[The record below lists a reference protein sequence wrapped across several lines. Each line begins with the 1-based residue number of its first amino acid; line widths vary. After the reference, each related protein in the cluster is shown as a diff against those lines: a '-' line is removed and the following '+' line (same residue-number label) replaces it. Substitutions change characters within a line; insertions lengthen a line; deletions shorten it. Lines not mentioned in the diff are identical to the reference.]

1 MKEKF
6 VLLITFLIFGL
17 NTSFAQKSKI
27 IEKLEFEN
35 YELKVIFFDPYE
47 NLVSENSEFKNL
59 DSLKQEVVWN
69 KYILNNVI
77 YDFQLIQKKKIIK
90 HYLLR
95 GNSAKS
101 IYPKNLTRN
110 NVYLLDIVNHKK
122 NTNFYRLSEYSK
134 IIDMTIDKF
143 SFYGTLFENMELLKD
158 NEGKLGK
165 NLFGRFRL
173 KIPYSTIQN
182 NVMTLIGFDLFGE
195 IETEWIANNTDEFK
209 NSFFDYQEKID
220 TYFKIE
226 RIKKIYVR
234 TYDQNGDIQNEYPR
248 LNTDKDIKSYIGKMN
263 RIGDVV
269 SLPFFKS
276 TDKTILIEK
285 DSLTSKYKVE
295 LTNNAPIEK
304 YLENIVVSKNSNGEI
319 ENITA
324 TLLLHGSSID
334 RGDYID
340 RENYIAYFKTFK
352 DMRLPFK
359 ILYSPLTDIEFEKP
373 RIEIELDY
381 LFHKK

>member
-1 MKEKF
+1 M
-6 VLLITFLIFGL
+6 
-17 NTSFAQKSKI
+17 
-27 IEKLEFEN
+27 
-35 YELKVIFFDPYE
+35 
-47 NLVSENSEFKNL
+47 
-59 DSLKQEVVWN
+59 
-69 KYILNNVI
+69 
-77 YDFQLIQKKKIIK
+77 
-90 HYLLR
+90 
-95 GNSAKS
+95 
-101 IYPKNLTRN
+101 
-110 NVYLLDIVNHKK
+110 
-122 NTNFYRLSEYSK
+122 
-134 IIDMTIDKF
+134 IDKTIDKF

-158 NEGKLGK
+158 NDGKLGK

-220 TYFKIE
+220 HYFKIE
-226 RIKKIYVR
+226 RIEKIYVR
-234 TYDQNGDIQNEYPR
+234 TYDKNGNIQNEYPR

-285 DSLTSKYKVE
+285 DSLSSKFKVE

-340 RENYIAYFKTFK
+340 RENYIAYFKTYK

-359 ILYSPLTDIEFEKP
+359 ILYSPLIDIEFEKP

>member
-17 NTSFAQKSKI
+17 NTSFAQKSKT

-47 NLVSENSEFKNL
+47 NLVSENPEFKNL
-59 DSLKQEVVWN
+59 DSLKQGEIWN
-69 KYILNNVI
+69 KYLLNNVI
-77 YDFQLIQKKKIIK
+77 YDFQLIQKKKIVK
-90 HYLLR
+90 HYILR
-95 GNSAKS
+95 GNSSKD
-101 IYPKNLTRN
+101 IYPKDLTRN

-122 NTNFYRLSEYSK
+122 NTDFYMLSDYSK
-134 IIDMTIDKF
+134 MIDKTIDKF
-143 SFYGTLFENMELLKD
+143 NFYGTLFENMELLKD
-158 NEGKLGK
+158 NDGKLGK

-195 IETEWIANNTDEFK
+195 IETEWIANNTEEFK

-220 TYFKIE
+220 QYFKIE
-226 RIKKIYVR
+226 RIKKTYVR
-234 TYDQNGDIQNEYPR
+234 TYNQNGEIQNEYPR
-248 LNTDKDIKSYIGKMN
+248 LNTDEDIKSYIGKMN

-276 TDKTILIEK
+276 TDKVILIEK
-285 DSLTSKYKVE
+285 DSLYSKYKVE
-295 LTNNAPIEK
+295 TKNNKPIEK
-304 YLENIVVSKNSNGEI
+304 YLENIVVLKNSDGEI

-324 TLLLHGSSID
+324 TLLIHGSSID
-334 RGDYID
+334 RGDYVE
-340 RENYIAYFKTFK
+340 RENYIAYFRTFK
-352 DMRLPFK
+352 DLRLPFK
-359 ILYSPLTDIEFEKP
+359 ILFSPLTDKQFEKP

-381 LFHKK
+381 LFHRK

>member
-17 NTSFAQKSKI
+17 NTSFAQKSKT

-35 YELKVIFFDPYE
+35 YKLKVIFFDPYE
-47 NLVSENSEFKNL
+47 NLVSENPEFKNL
-59 DSLKQEVVWN
+59 DSLKQGEIWN
-69 KYILNNVI
+69 EYLLNNVI
-77 YDFQLIQKKKIIK
+77 YDFQLIQKKKIVK

-95 GNSAKS
+95 GNSAKD
-101 IYPKNLTRN
+101 IYPKDLTRN

-122 NTNFYRLSEYSK
+122 NTNFYRLSDYSK
-134 IIDMTIDKF
+134 MIDKTIDKF

-158 NEGKLGK
+158 NDGKLGK

-182 NVMTLIGFDLFGE
+182 NVITLIGFDLFGE

-220 TYFKIE
+220 HYFKIE
-226 RIKKIYVR
+226 RIEKIYVR
-234 TYDQNGDIQNEYPR
+234 TYDKNGNIQNEYPR

-285 DSLTSKYKVE
+285 DSLSSKFKVE

-340 RENYIAYFKTFK
+340 RENYIAYFKTYK

-359 ILYSPLTDIEFEKP
+359 ILYSPLIDIEFEKP

>member
-6 VLLITFLIFGL
+6 VLLITFLIFGI
-17 NTSFAQKSKI
+17 NTSFAQKSKT

-35 YELKVIFFDPYE
+35 YKLKVIFFDPYE
-47 NLVSENSEFKNL
+47 NLVSENPEFKNL
-59 DSLKQEVVWN
+59 DSLKQGEIWN
-69 KYILNNVI
+69 EYLLNNVI
-77 YDFQLIQKKKIIK
+77 YDFQLIQKKKIVK
-90 HYLLR
+90 HYILR
-95 GNSAKS
+95 GNSAKD
-101 IYPKNLTRN
+101 IYPKDLTRN

-122 NTNFYRLSEYSK
+122 NTNFYRLSDYSK
-134 IIDMTIDKF
+134 MIDKTIDKF

-158 NEGKLGK
+158 NDGKLGK

-220 TYFKIE
+220 HYFKIE
-226 RIKKIYVR
+226 RIEKIYVR
-234 TYDQNGDIQNEYPR
+234 TYDKNGNIQNEYPR

-285 DSLTSKYKVE
+285 DSLSSKFKVE

-340 RENYIAYFKTFK
+340 RENYIAYFKTYK

-359 ILYSPLTDIEFEKP
+359 ILYSPLIDIEFEKP

>member
-17 NTSFAQKSKI
+17 NTSFAQKSKT

-35 YELKVIFFDPYE
+35 YELKIIFFDPYE
-47 NLVSENSEFKNL
+47 NLVSENPKFKNL
-59 DSLKQEVVWN
+59 DSLRQEEVWN

-90 HYLLR
+90 HYLLK
-95 GNSAKS
+95 GNPSKN

-122 NTNFYRLSEYSK
+122 NTNFYRVSEYSK
-134 IIDMTIDKF
+134 LIDKTIDKF
-143 SFYGTLFENMELLKD
+143 SFYGTLFGNMELLKD
-158 NEGKLGK
+158 NEGNLGK

-173 KIPYSTIQN
+173 NIPYSTIQN
-182 NVMTLIGFDLFGE
+182 NVMNLIGFDLFGK

-209 NSFFDYQEKID
+209 NPFFNYQEKID
-220 TYFKIE
+220 QYFKIE

-234 TYDQNGDIQNEYPR
+234 TYDQNGNIQNEYPR

-285 DSLTSKYKVE
+285 DNSTSKYKVE

-304 YLENIVVSKNSNGEI
+304 YLENIVVSKNSDGEI

>member
-6 VLLITFLIFGL
+6 VLLITFLIFGI
-17 NTSFAQKSKI
+17 NTSFAQKSKT

-35 YELKVIFFDPYE
+35 YKLKVIFFDPYE
-47 NLVSENSEFKNL
+47 NLVSENPEFKNL
-59 DSLKQEVVWN
+59 DSLKQGEIWN
-69 KYILNNVI
+69 EYLLNNVI
-77 YDFQLIQKKKIIK
+77 YDFQLIQKKKIVK

-95 GNSAKS
+95 GNSAKD
-101 IYPKNLTRN
+101 IYPKDLTRN

-122 NTNFYRLSEYSK
+122 NTNFYRLSDYSK
-134 IIDMTIDKF
+134 MIDKTIDKF

-158 NEGKLGK
+158 NDGKLGK

-220 TYFKIE
+220 HYFKIE
-226 RIKKIYVR
+226 RIEKIYVR
-234 TYDQNGDIQNEYPR
+234 TYDKNGNIQNEYPR

-285 DSLTSKYKVE
+285 DSLSSKFKVE

-340 RENYIAYFKTFK
+340 RENYIAYFKTYK

-359 ILYSPLTDIEFEKP
+359 ILYSPLIDIEFEKP

>member
-6 VLLITFLIFGL
+6 VLLITFLIFGI
-17 NTSFAQKSKI
+17 NTSFAQKSKT

-35 YELKVIFFDPYE
+35 YKLKVIFFDPYE
-47 NLVSENSEFKNL
+47 NLVSENPEFKNL
-59 DSLKQEVVWN
+59 DSLKQGEIWN
-69 KYILNNVI
+69 EYLLNNVI
-77 YDFQLIQKKKIIK
+77 YDFQLIQKKKIVK

-95 GNSAKS
+95 GNSAKD
-101 IYPKNLTRN
+101 IYPKDLTRN

-122 NTNFYRLSEYSK
+122 NTNFYRLSNYSK
-134 IIDMTIDKF
+134 MIDKTIDKF

-158 NEGKLGK
+158 NDGKLGK

-220 TYFKIE
+220 HYFKIE
-226 RIKKIYVR
+226 RIEKIYVR
-234 TYDQNGDIQNEYPR
+234 TYEKNGNIQNEYPR

-285 DSLTSKYKVE
+285 DSLSSKFKVE

-340 RENYIAYFKTFK
+340 RENYIAYFKTYK

-359 ILYSPLTDIEFEKP
+359 ILYSPLIDIEFEKP

>member
-17 NTSFAQKSKI
+17 NTSFAQKSKT

-35 YELKVIFFDPYE
+35 YKLKVIFFDPYE
-47 NLVSENSEFKNL
+47 NLVSENPEFKNL
-59 DSLKQEVVWN
+59 DSLQQGEIWN
-69 KYILNNVI
+69 EYLLNNVI
-77 YDFQLIQKKKIIK
+77 YDFQLIQKKKIVK

-95 GNSAKS
+95 GNSAKD
-101 IYPKNLTRN
+101 IYPKDLTRN

-122 NTNFYRLSEYSK
+122 NTNFYRLSDYSK
-134 IIDMTIDKF
+134 MIDKTIDKF

-158 NEGKLGK
+158 NDGKLGK

-220 TYFKIE
+220 HYFKIE
-226 RIKKIYVR
+226 RIEKIYVR
-234 TYDQNGDIQNEYPR
+234 TYDKNGNIQNEYPR

-285 DSLTSKYKVE
+285 DSLSSKFKVE

-340 RENYIAYFKTFK
+340 RENYIAYFKTYK

-359 ILYSPLTDIEFEKP
+359 ILYSPLIDIEFEKP

>member
-6 VLLITFLIFGL
+6 VLLITFLIFGI
-17 NTSFAQKSKI
+17 NTSFAQKSKT

-35 YELKVIFFDPYE
+35 YKLKVIFFDPYE
-47 NLVSENSEFKNL
+47 NLVSENPEFKNL
-59 DSLKQEVVWN
+59 DSLKQGEIWN
-69 KYILNNVI
+69 EYLLNNVI
-77 YDFQLIQKKKIIK
+77 YDFQLIQKKKIVK

-95 GNSAKS
+95 GNSAKD
-101 IYPKNLTRN
+101 IYPKDLTRN

-122 NTNFYRLSEYSK
+122 NTNFYRLSNYSK
-134 IIDMTIDKF
+134 MIDKTIDKF

-158 NEGKLGK
+158 NDGKLGK

-220 TYFKIE
+220 HYFKIE
-226 RIKKIYVR
+226 RIEKIYVR
-234 TYDQNGDIQNEYPR
+234 TYDKNGNIQNEYPR

-285 DSLTSKYKVE
+285 DSLSSKFKVE

-340 RENYIAYFKTFK
+340 RENYIAYFKTYK

-359 ILYSPLTDIEFEKP
+359 ILYSPLIDIEFEKP

>member
-1 MKEKF
+1 MNEKF
-6 VLLITFLIFGL
+6 ILLITFLIFGL
-17 NTSFAQKSKI
+17 NTSFAQKSKT

-35 YELKVIFFDPYE
+35 YELKVIFLNPYE
-47 NLVSENSEFKNL
+47 NLVSENPEFKNL
-59 DSLKQEVVWN
+59 DSLKQEQVWN

-90 HYLLR
+90 HYLLK
-95 GNSAKS
+95 GNPSKN

-110 NVYLLDIVNHKK
+110 NVYLLDIVNHKN

-134 IIDMTIDKF
+134 LIDKTIDKL
-143 SFYGTLFENMELLKD
+143 SFYGTLFGNMELLKD

-173 KIPYSTIQN
+173 NIPYSTIKN
-182 NVMTLIGFDLFGE
+182 NVMNLIGSDLFGE

-220 TYFKIE
+220 QYFKIE
-226 RIKKIYVR
+226 RIKKIFVR
-234 TYDQNGDIQNEYPR
+234 TYDQNGNIQNEYPR

-276 TDKTILIEK
+276 TDKTVLIEK
-285 DSLTSKYKVE
+285 DNSTSKYKVE
-295 LTNNAPIEK
+295 LTNNEPVEK

>member
-17 NTSFAQKSKI
+17 NTSFAQKSKT

-47 NLVSENSEFKNL
+47 NLVSENPEFKNL
-59 DSLKQEVVWN
+59 DSLKQELVWN

-95 GNSAKS
+95 GNSSKN

-122 NTNFYRLSEYSK
+122 NTNFYRLSEYS
-134 IIDMTIDKF
+134 IMIDKTIDKF
-143 SFYGTLFENMELLKD
+143 SIYGTLFENMELLTD

-220 TYFKIE
+220 HYFKIE

-334 RGDYID
+334 RGDYIN

>member
-95 GNSAKS
+95 GNSAKN

>member
-6 VLLITFLIFGL
+6 VLLIIFLIFGL
-17 NTSFAQKSKI
+17 NTSFAQKSKT

-47 NLVSENSEFKNL
+47 NLVSENPEFKNL
-59 DSLKQEVVWN
+59 DSLKQEEVWN

-77 YDFQLIQKKKIIK
+77 YDFQLIQKKKIVK
-90 HYLLR
+90 HYILR
-95 GNSAKS
+95 GNPSKN

-122 NTNFYRLSEYSK
+122 NTNFYRLTEYSK
-134 IIDMTIDKF
+134 MIDKTIDKF
-143 SFYGTLFENMELLKD
+143 NFYGTLFENMELLKD
-158 NEGKLGK
+158 SEGKLGK

-182 NVMTLIGFDLFGE
+182 SVMTLIGLDLFGE

-209 NSFFDYQEKID
+209 NSFFDYQEKINQ
-220 TYFKIE
+220 YFKIE
-226 RIKKIYVR
+226 RIKKIFVR
-234 TYDQNGDIQNEYPR
+234 TYNQNGEIQNEYPR
-248 LNTDKDIKSYIGKMN
+248 LNTDEDIKSYIGKMN
-263 RIGDVV
+263 GIVDVA

-276 TDKTILIEK
+276 TDKVILIEK
-285 DSLTSKYKVE
+285 DSLNSKYKVE
-295 LTNNAPIEK
+295 LTNNAPVEK
-304 YLENIVVSKNSNGEI
+304 YLENIVVLKNSDGEI

-324 TLLLHGSSID
+324 TLLIHGSSID
-334 RGDYID
+334 RGDYVE
-340 RENYIAYFKTFK
+340 RENYIAYFKTF
-352 DMRLPFK
+352 DDLRLPYK
-359 ILYSPLTDIEFEKP
+359 ILFSPLTDNLFKKP

>member
-47 NLVSENSEFKNL
+47 NLVSENPEFKNL
-59 DSLKQEVVWN
+59 DSLKQGEVWN

-77 YDFQLIQKKKIIK
+77 FDFQLIQKKKIVK
-90 HYLLR
+90 HYILR
-95 GNSAKS
+95 GNPSKN

-122 NTNFYRLSEYSK
+122 KTDFFRLSEYSK
-134 IIDMTIDKF
+134 MISKTIDKF

-158 NEGKLGK
+158 NKGKLGK

-182 NVMTLIGFDLFGE
+182 NVMTLIAFDLFGE
-195 IETEWIANNTDEFK
+195 IETEWIANNTEEFK

-220 TYFKIE
+220 QYFKIE

-234 TYDQNGDIQNEYPR
+234 TYNENGEIQNEYPR
-248 LNTDKDIKSYIGKMN
+248 LNTDENIKLFIGKSN
-263 RIGDVV
+263 RILDVV

-276 TDKTILIEK
+276 SDKTILIEK
-285 DSLTSKYKVE
+285 DSLHSKYKVE

-304 YLENIVVSKNSNGEI
+304 YLENIVVLKNSDGEI

-340 RENYIAYFKTFK
+340 KENYIAYFKTYK
-352 DMRLPFK
+352 DLRLPFK
-359 ILYSPLTDIEFEKP
+359 ILFSPLTDKQFEKP